1 MDWLAV
7 KKDKIQ
13 KNYCKG
19 VSPNAWL
26 FGSGRQLTMEQLPTR
41 GGVVFS
47 LEKVIISAFIGAL
60 RAKQ

>member
-19 VSPNAWL
+19 GSPNAWL
-26 FGSGRQLTMEQLPTR
+26 FGSGRQLTMEQLHTW

-47 LEKVIISAFIGAL
+47 LEKVIISAFMQAL